1 MKKCI
6 LLLSLIMIAA
16 AVFAGGGSEAAEGK
30 AVELKF
36 AHYLAEDHA
45 AHIAALAFK
54 KAVEERTNGMVTITI
69 FPSSKLGNSQ
79 DLVEQTIE
87 GAIDLVIPTEPA
99 IGKWVNIFNMVGA
112 PFAFKDYAAADKF
125 YNSGFMKEVEPMIEA
140 VGLKY
145 LARWEY
151 GFRNYTSSVRL
162 LMTPDDFAGLK
173 IRTPP
178 DFVNSA
184 TVNALGGTAQTI
196 AWTELPMALKQ
207 GVVDGQENP
216 IATILSAKMYETQK
230 YLSVVNYTY
239 NSTLLLMNLAKYNS
253 LSADAQKIIMEEAVK
268 AGKAMQKSVRDKEAE
283 QIKELEA
290 NGMEVAYPDTAP
302 FAAKAAPVYDELKA
316 KVGEKDYDL
325 FMKYLDMSRK

>member
-1 MKKCI
+1 MKKI
-6 LLLSLIMIAA
+6 VIITSLLVVV
-16 AVFAGGGSEAAEGK
+16 VFALTTSCSKKEEK

-45 AHIAALAFK
+45 AHIAALAFAD
-54 KAVEERTNGMVTITI
+54 AVKSRTDGKITVTI
-69 FPSSKLGNSQ
+69 FPSSELGNSQ
-79 DLVEQTIE
+79 DLVEQTIN
-87 GAIDLVIPTEPA
+87 GAVDLVIPTEPA

-112 PFAFKDYAAADKF
+112 PFAFKNYDAADKF
-125 YNSGFMKEVEPMIEA
+125 YNSGFMDEVNPAIEA
-140 VGLKY
+140 TGLKY

-151 GFRNYTSSVRL
+151 GFRNYTSSKRQL
-162 LMTPDDFAGLK
+162 NSPDDFVGLK

-239 NSTLLLMNLAKYNS
+239 NSTLLLMNKAKFDS
-253 LSADAQKIIMEEAVK
+253 LSASQQKIITEEAVK
-268 AGKAMQKSVRDKEAE
+268 AGKAMQKSVRDQEAA
-283 QIKELEA
+283 QIKELEK
-290 NGMEVAYPDTAP
+290 NGMQVAYPDTTP
-302 FAAKAAPVYDELKA
+302 FATKAAPVYDELKA
-316 KVGEKDYDL
+316 KVGADDYNT
-325 FMKYLDMSRK
+325 FMKYLEASRK

>member
-1 MKKCI
+1 MKR
-6 LLLSLIMIAA
+6 LLIAVTLVLFL
-16 AVFAGGGSEAAEGK
+16 VFGCSKKEEGK
-30 AVELKF
+30 EVELKF

-45 AHIAALAFK
+45 AHLAAMDFA
-54 KAVEERTNGMVTITI
+54 KAVEERTNGKGKITITI
-69 FPSSKLGNSQ
+69 FPNSKLGNSQ
-79 DLVEQTIE
+79 DTVEQTIL
-87 GAIDLVIPTEPA
+87 GAVDLVIPTEPA

-112 PFAFKDYAAADKF
+112 PFAFKDYDAADAF
-125 YNSGFMKEVEPMIEA
+125 YAGGFMDEVIPRIEA
-140 VGLKY
+140 EGLKY
-145 LARWEY
+145 IGRWEY
-151 GFRNYTSSVRL
+151 GFRNYTSSVRQL
-162 LMTPDDFAGLK
+162 NSPDDFVGLK

-184 TVNALGGTAQTI
+184 TVKALGGNAETI

-239 NSTLLLMNLAKYNS
+239 NSTLLLMNKAKFDS
-253 LSADAQKIIMEEAVK
+253 LTAEQQKIIIEEGVK
-268 AGKAMQKSVRDKEAE
+268 AGKAMQKAVRNKEAE

-290 NGMEVAYPDTAP
+290 NGMEAAFPDTAP

-316 KVGEKDYDL
+316 KVGAADYDT
-325 FMKYLDMSRK
+325 FMKYLEASRK

>member
-1 MKKCI
+1 MKKSI
-6 LLLSLIMIAA
+6 MLLCLIMIAA
-16 AVFAGGGSEAAEGK
+16 VVFAGGKSDASEEK
-30 AVELKF
+30 AVELRF

-54 KAVEERTNGMVTITI
+54 AAVEERTNGKVTVTI
-69 FPSSKLGNSQ
+69 FPNSELGNSQ
-79 DLVEQTIE
+79 DLVEQTIN

-112 PFAFKDYAAADKF
+112 PFAFKDYAAADAF
-125 YNSGFMKEVEPMIEA
+125 YNSGFMKEVEPEIEA
-140 VGLKY
+140 TGLKF

-151 GFRNYTSSVRL
+151 GFRNYTSSKRQL
-162 LMTPDDFAGLK
+162 NSPADFVGLK

-239 NSTLLLMNLAKYNS
+239 NSTLLLMNKAKYDS
-253 LSADAQKIIMEEAVK
+253 MSSSQQKILMEEAVK
-268 AGKAMQKSVRDKEAE
+268 AGLAMQKSVRDKEAE
-283 QIKELEA
+283 QIKELESH
-290 NGMEVAYPDTAP
+290 GMQVAYPDTAP
-302 FAAKAAPVYDELKA
+302 FAAAAAPVYDELKA
-316 KVGEKDYDL
+316 KVGVESYDL
-325 FMKYLDMSRK
+325 FMKYLEKSRK